1 MTSSEPG
8 LPSTEG
14 GQAVAGAT
22 GRAVLQGSTWSAAR
36 IVGPQLFVLVVS
48 VAAARFLGPD
58 GMGRQSFIAFIA
70 LSVAA
75 IFSGGI
81 AQMLTRY
88 VGEGIGAERGA
99 QTRGL
104 IASTYRVGLLGAA
117 VGAAAMIAAGVL
129 GAEPSAAWA
138 LAGVGCGLAIAQA
151 MPNAILS
158 GTLRWRETSII
169 GLTTGALAVPATIAV
184 LAADGGITG
193 FFAVETAAIA
203 VNLLWSEI
211 LSRRALR
218 DLGPEV
224 AHDRTLERRAWSF
237 AGLTTIS
244 IVLATVVFK
253 RSEFFFL
260 QHYADD
266 AAIAIY
272 SIAFASVFAITAL
285 TEALGNTV
293 MPAFATLFGGGA
305 DERIRL
311 GFERGQRLLILFSLP
326 LTAAAIALGPQLLSL
341 VYGSEYS
348 ESGELLQIMALGIP
362 LLALM
367 GLARAYLG
375 GLGKVKPML
384 VTTAVAAIANITLA
398 FALIPSQEARGAALA
413 NLGSQLIAGAITIAY
428 ADRLLGRRGIHSRTL
443 FATLLAAAAAGAAG
457 SLVAEGLGGVAGVIA
472 GAVAAAVGFV
482 AVAALVKPIRP
493 DDADWLRGSTSG
505 TPLARAVEL
514 ACRAFASP
522 APAAA

>member
-8 LPSTEG
+8 LPSTERNQG
-14 GQAVAGAT
+14 VSGAT

-88 VGEGIGAERGA
+88 VGEGIGAERGP

-104 IASTYRVGLLGAA
+104 ITSTYRVGLLGA
-117 VGAAAMIAAGVL
+117 GAGAGAMIAAGLL
-129 GAEPSAAWA
+129 GAEPAAAWV

-169 GLTTGALAVPATIAV
+169 GLTTGALAVPATITV

-203 VNLLWSEI
+203 ANLAWSEI
-211 LSRRALR
+211 LCRRAMR

-224 AHDRTLERRAWSF
+224 AHDKALERQAWSF

-285 TEALGNTV
+285 AEALGNTV

-326 LTAAAIALGPQLLSL
+326 LTAAAIALGPQLISL
-341 VYGSEYS
+341 VYGGEYA

-367 GLARAYLG
+367 GLARAFLG

-384 VTTAVAAIANITLA
+384 VTTGVAAVANLSLA
-398 FALIPSQEARGAALA
+398 FALIPSEGARGAALA
-413 NLGSQLIAGAITIAY
+413 NLGSQLIAGGITIAY
-428 ADRLLGRRGIHSRTL
+428 ADRLLGRHGVHSRTL
-443 FATLLAAAAAGAAG
+443 FATLVASAAAGVLG
-457 SLVAEGLGGVAGVIA
+457 SLTAETLGGIAGVLL
-472 GAVAAAVGFV
+472 GATATAVGFT
-482 AVAALVKPIRP
+482 AIAMLVKPIRP
-493 DDADWLRGSTSG
+493 DDADWLRGSTAG
-505 TPLARAVEL
+505 TPLARAADL

>member
-1 MTSSEPG
+1 
-8 LPSTEG
+8 
-14 GQAVAGAT
+14 
-22 GRAVLQGSTWSAAR
+22 VLQGSTWSAAR

-58 GMGRQSFIAFIA
+58 GMGRQSFIAFVA

-75 IFSGGI
+75 VFSGGI

-117 VGAAAMIAAGVL
+117 IGALAMLAAGLL
-129 GAEPSAAWA
+129 GAEPAAAWG
-138 LAGVGCGLAIAQA
+138 LAGIGCGLAIAQA
-151 MPNAILS
+151 MPNAILT
-158 GTLRWRETSII
+158 GTLRWRQTSIV

-184 LAADGGITG
+184 LAAGGGITG
-193 FFAVETAAIA
+193 FFAVETAAIGA
-203 VNLLWSEI
+203 NLIWSEI
-211 LSRRALR
+211 LSRRAMR
-218 DLGPEV
+218 DLGSGV
-224 AHDRTLERRAWSF
+224 AHDRVLERRAWSF
-237 AGLTTIS
+237 AGLTTVS

-272 SIAFASVFAITAL
+272 SIAFASVFAITSL

-293 MPAFATLFGGGA
+293 MPAFATLFGGGD

-326 LTAAAIALGPQLLSL
+326 LAAAALALGPQLLSL

-348 ESGELLQIMALGIP
+348 DSGELVQIMALGIP

-384 VTTAVAAIANITLA
+384 ITTSVAAAANIGFA
-398 FALIPSQEARGAALA
+398 FALIPSQQARGAALA

-428 ADRLLGRRGIHSRTL
+428 ADHLLGRRGIHSRTL
-443 FATLLAAAAAGAAG
+443 LATLAASVAAGGLGLLAAETLEGLPGVLAGAIAAAAGFA
-457 SLVAEGLGGVAGVIA
+457 
-472 GAVAAAVGFV
+472 AVAV
-482 AVAALVKPIRP
+482 LVKPIRP

-505 TPLARAVEL
+505 TPLARPAEL
-514 ACRAFASP
+514 ACRAFAPSV
-522 APAAA
+522 PAA

>member
-8 LPSTEG
+8 FPTTEES
-14 GQAVAGAT
+14 QAVSGAT

-58 GMGRQSFIAFIA
+58 QMGRQSFIAFIA

-88 VGEGIGAERGA
+88 VGEGIGAERGP

-104 IASTYRVGLLGAA
+104 ISSTYRVGLLGAA
-117 VGAAAMIAAGVL
+117 LGAAAMVAAGLL
-129 GAEPSAAWA
+129 GAEPAAAWA

-158 GTLRWRETSII
+158 GALRWRQTSIV
-169 GLTTGALAVPATIAV
+169 GLTTGTLAVPATIAV
-184 LAADGGITG
+184 LAAGGGITG
-193 FFAVETAAIA
+193 FFAVETAAIGA
-203 VNLLWSEI
+203 NLIWSEI
-211 LSRRALR
+211 LSRRATR
-218 DLGPEV
+218 DLGSGIS
-224 AHDRTLERRAWSF
+224 HDRALERRAWSF

-305 DERIRL
+305 NERIRL

-326 LTAAAIALGPQLLSL
+326 LTAAAIALGPQLLAL

-348 ESGELLQIMALGIP
+348 ESGELVQIMALGIP

-367 GLARAYLG
+367 GLARAFLG
-375 GLGKVKPML
+375 GLGKVRPML
-384 VTTAVAAIANITLA
+384 VTTGVAAAANIALA
-398 FALIPSQEARGAALA
+398 FALIPSQGARGAALA
-413 NLGSQLIAGAITIAY
+413 NLGSQVIAGAITIAY

-443 FATLLAAAAAGAAG
+443 LATLAASVTAGGLGLLA
-457 SLVAEGLGGVAGVIA
+457 AEGLGGVPGVLA
-472 GAVAAAVGFV
+472 GALAVTAGFA

-505 TPLARAVEL
+505 TPLARPAEL